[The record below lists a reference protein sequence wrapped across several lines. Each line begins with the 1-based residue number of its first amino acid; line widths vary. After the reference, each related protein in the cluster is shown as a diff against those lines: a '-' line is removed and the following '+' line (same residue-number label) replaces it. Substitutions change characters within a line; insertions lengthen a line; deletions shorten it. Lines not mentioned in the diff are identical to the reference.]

1 MLEHIVF
8 DSLAALVLLA
18 ALGVVLHKNTVHS
31 SLFLG
36 LSLAGVA
43 GLYASLGADFLFAAQ
58 IMVYV
63 SGIAVLVMFVVMLL
77 GRASD
82 LHLRQVNDY
91 WAVALVVCLLSSVG
105 LLKIAGSYGA
115 TVATTAARASTH
127 DIGQLFLGD
136 YLLPF
141 ELVSLLLMAALLG
154 AVFFTHKEIRVAADG
169 NVLTPEEAGRKS

>member
-1 MLEHIVF
+1 MIEQIVF
-8 DSLAALVLLA
+8 YALSALVLLS
-18 ALGVVLHKNTVHS
+18 ALAVVLHKNTVHS

-43 GLYASLGADFLFAAQ
+43 GLFACLGADFLFAAQ

-82 LHLRQVNDY
+82 LHLRQVNEF
-91 WAVALVVCLLSSVG
+91 WMAALLICAIASAG
-105 LLKIAGSYGA
+105 LLRIASSYAGA
-115 TVATTAARASTH
+115 GPSAAPTPSTAT
-127 DIGQLFLGD
+127 IGKLFLGD

-141 ELVSLLLMAALLG
+141 ELVSLILLAALLG
-154 AVFFTHKEIRVAADG
+154 AVFFSHSERAEAA
-169 NVLTPEEAGRKS
+169 K

>member
-1 MLEHIVF
+1 MIEHIVF
-8 DSLAALVLLA
+8 YSLSALVLLS
-18 ALGVVLHKNTVHS
+18 ALAVVLHRNTVHS

-43 GLYASLGADFLFAAQ
+43 GLFASLGADFLFAAQ

-82 LHLRQVNDY
+82 LNLRQVNEF
-91 WAVALVVCLLSSVG
+91 WMAALLICGIASAG
-105 LLKIAGSYGA
+105 LMKIARSFSG
-115 TVATTAARASTH
+115 TVCSVAPTPGTRV
-127 DIGQLFLGD
+127 IGKLFLGE

-141 ELVSLLLMAALLG
+141 ELVSLVLLAALLG
-154 AVFFTHKEIRVAADG
+154 AVFFTHSERREAA
-169 NVLTPEEAGRKS
+169 E